1 MPGTEQI
8 SRMLTSTSFSSFAA
22 AAGDVACCPGA
33 LLHAEL
39 SQADPSDITVRRPW
53 LGFDVGDTV
62 RKAESWPPRGT
73 ASRSFLLRLPIGE
86 AERCWGQ
93 GWAKRRGWVLAG

>member
-8 SRMLTSTSFSSFAA
+8 SRMLTPTSFSSFAA

-53 LGFDVGDTV
+53 PGFDVGDTV